1 MRGVTQRPLATND
14 ARPACARWL
23 PPDVFAG
30 RVAVVTGGGTGLGL
44 QISRGLA
51 SLGATVV
58 IASRSAEHHAPF
70 LDEARARGWK
80 ADSLVLD
87 VRESKLV
94 RDAAGTIVARHGA
107 VDVLVNNAAGNFVC
121 PAERLSSNAWRAV
134 LGIVL
139 DGTFYCSQHF
149 GKGMIARGSGSI
161 LNIVATY
168 AWTGMAGVVHSA
180 SAKAGVLAM
189 TRSLAVEWARHGLRV
204 NAIAPGPFESDGAR
218 ANLWPDEAA
227 KHAIEAQIPLKRF
240 ATADEVAAQCLWILS
255 PACDYV
261 TGECL
266 VIDGGA
272 SVGGRMWEPG
282 TRFSRGKKGDVAAD
296 SAPDGEA

>member
-1 MRGVTQRPLATND
+1 MSELP
-14 ARPACARWL
+14 PSARWL
-23 PPDVFAG
+23 PAG
-30 RVAVVTGGGTGLGL
+30 TFEHRVAVVTGGGTGLGL
-44 QISRGLA
+44 EISRGLA
-51 SLGATVV
+51 ALGATVV
-58 IASRSAEHHAPF
+58 IASRSAEHHAAF
-70 LDEARARGWK
+70 RDEAARNGWK

-87 VRESKLV
+87 VREPKLV
-94 RDAAGTIVARHGA
+94 REAAAEIVARHGH

-204 NAIAPGPFESDGAR
+204 NAVAPGPFESDGAR

-227 KHAIEAQIPLKRF
+227 KHAIESQIPLKRF
-240 ATADEVAAQCLWILS
+240 ATTHEVAAQCLWLLS

-282 TRFSRGKKGDVAAD
+282 TRFSRDRKSNGASSTATDDA
-296 SAPDGEA
+296 S

>member
-1 MRGVTQRPLATND
+1 MDLL
-14 ARPACARWL
+14 PAAARWL
-23 PPDVFAG
+23 PERTFAG
-30 RVAVVTGGGTGLGL
+30 RLAVVTGGGTGLGL

-51 SLGATVV
+51 ALGATVV
-58 IASRSAEHHAPF
+58 IASRSRDHHEAF
-70 LDEARARGWK
+70 LGEARERGWK

-87 VRESKLV
+87 VREAQAV
-94 RDAAGTIVARHGA
+94 REAAETIGARHGPA
-107 VDVLVNNAAGNFVC
+107 DILVNNAAGNFVC

-139 DGTFYCSQHF
+139 DGTFYCSQAF
-149 GKGMIARGSGSI
+149 GKQMIARKSGQI

-189 TRSLAVEWARHGLRV
+189 TRSLAVEWARHDLRV
-204 NAIAPGPFESDGAR
+204 NAVAPGPFESDGAR

-227 KHAIEAQIPLKRF
+227 KRAIEAQIPLRRF
-240 ATADEVAAQCLWILS
+240 AHVDEVAAQCLWLLS
-255 PACDYV
+255 PASEYV

-282 TRFSRGKKGDVAAD
+282 TRFSRGRESK
-296 SAPDGEA
+296 SS